1 MDHPKRQA
9 SNVIHLLT
17 EGSPA
22 EQKDALETYFL
33 PDATF
38 VHPLC
43 RVPSFSH
50 ISLPLLGEI
59 NSRWAIWMIYRWYKI
74 LSPRIIL
81 NVECDEFNQESK
93 ILFVDIHQIFSI
105 FFVPFY
111 KSNVRLTTKL
121 SLVQS
126 TGDNKYYIKSQEDL
140 YQLNEV
146 VKFFWPGGA
155 TIIWFWQMF
164 ATFLCIVGALMLAP
178 VTWMIQRQ
186 SKKVNGVS
194 KHLWD
199 DRRCI
204 LLSSMCL
211 ALFMIW
217 RSIYLTRWGLLQFS
231 DDTQPCPFSLTC
243 CTFTFLIII
252 LYSMSR
258 RRGSSPRQVW

>member
-17 EGSPA
+17 EGTPA
-22 EQKDALETYFL
+22 EQKEALETYFL

-50 ISLPLLGEI
+50 ISLPLLGEV

-81 NVECDEFNQESK
+81 DVECDEFNQESK

-111 KSNVRLTTKL
+111 KSDVRLTTKL
-121 SLVQS
+121 GLVQS

-155 TIIWFWQMF
+155 TIVWFWQIF

-194 KHLWD
+194 KHL
-199 DRRCI
+199 
-204 LLSSMCL
+204 
-211 ALFMIW
+211 
-217 RSIYLTRWGLLQFS
+217 
-231 DDTQPCPFSLTC
+231 
-243 CTFTFLIII
+243 
-252 LYSMSR
+252 
-258 RRGSSPRQVW
+258 